1 MKKVQKRLQELTTM
15 ILNHEDPTSDECAA
29 YIAELKLLREL
40 IATWK
45 AFNGYEGDLDPSA
58 DPGDRPERKSTQM
71 WE

>member
-1 MKKVQKRLQELTTM
+1 MKKIQKRLQDLTAM

-29 YIAELKLLREL
+29 YCAELKMLREL

-45 AFNGYEGDLDPSA
+45 ALNGYEGDLDRTLT
-58 DPGDRPERKSTQM
+58 PGDRPERKSTQV